1 MLLKLYFLWLGTC
14 RGTDLRKLLIT
25 FNVNV
30 LSYSVWKSEKKE
42 ALHLNLEGVVLVHDL
57 RKYIYIYIFFYLGF
71 LSRTFTNHR
80 TAGEGGGHL
89 FISSLPLPPASQVLR
104 QSGDYCR
111 ELTPT
116 HSQQLYSN
124 RKPLA
129 SEHKSLITKLCAQI
143 KGYVWN

>member
-57 RKYIYIYIFFYLGF
+57 RKYIYIYIYFSIWVFFHEH
-71 LSRTFTNHR
+71 SRITGLQGK
-80 TAGEGGGHL
+80 GEGIYLSPHYHFHPLLRHL
-89 FISSLPLPPASQVLR
+89 DISLVSWVKKTNLIKKVALLKIAVL
-104 QSGDYCR
+104 SC
-111 ELTPT
+111 
-116 HSQQLYSN
+116 N
-124 RKPLA
+124 IFWWK
-129 SEHKSLITKLCAQI
+129 
-143 KGYVWN
+143 